1 MLRFPSWKVAVV
13 LGICLLGLVYSLP
26 NLFPRSQME
35 QMPDWLPHE
44 QINLGLDL
52 QGGSHLL
59 LEVDL
64 SAIIK
69 ERLESLVDDVRGS
82 LRAER
87 IGYRSLGVRGN
98 VVSFTLTDPA
108 TAPHALE
115 VLQKLGQGGLSRELV
130 FQDVGDGHIEI
141 RLTEA
146 AAQEM
151 QEAAVTQ
158 SLEIVRRRI
167 DEVGTREPTIQRQGD
182 NRILVQVP
190 GEKDPDSIKRLL
202 GRTAKLTF
210 HLVDLETPVQQALS
224 GNLPPGSELL
234 PGDENDAS
242 GRAAQYVVR
251 KRVEVSGES
260 LVDAQPTYY
269 QNQPVVSFRFDSVGG
284 RKFGNITRDHVGE
297 LLAIVLDNK
306 VISAPRIDEPIL
318 GGSGIIRGHFTVQE
332 ANELSV
338 LLRAGALPAPLN
350 IVEERSVGPD
360 LGADSIEAGKWAS
373 VLGLILVTASMAL
386 YYGLFGVFADI
397 ALIVNLVLII
407 GVLSVLQATLTLP
420 GIAGIVLTMGM
431 AVDANVLI
439 FERIREEVRVGRSP
453 MSAIDAGYREAM
465 RTIIDANLTTLIAA
479 VLLYAFGSGP
489 VRGFAVTLGIGI
501 ITSMFTAITFTRLL
515 MATWLRRTR
524 PAMLPV

>member
-1 MLRFPSWKVAVV
+1 MA
-13 LGICLLGLVYSLP
+13 
-26 NLFPRSQME
+26 
-35 QMPDWLPHE
+35 
-44 QINLGLDL
+44 
-52 QGGSHLL
+52 
-59 LEVDL
+59 
-64 SAIIK
+64 
-69 ERLESLVDDVRGS
+69 
-82 LRAER
+82 
-87 IGYRSLGVRGN
+87 
-98 VVSFTLTDPA
+98 
-108 TAPHALE
+108 
-115 VLQKLGQGGLSRELV
+115 
-130 FQDVGDGHIEI
+130 
-141 RLTEA
+141 
-146 AAQEM
+146 
-151 QEAAVTQ
+151 Q

-167 DEVGTREPTIQRQGD
+167 DEVGTREPTIQRQGE

-190 GEKDPDSIKRLL
+190 GEKDPESIKRLL
-202 GRTAKLTF
+202 GQTARLTF
-210 HLVDLETPVQQALS
+210 HLVDLDTSVEQALA

-234 PGDENDAS
+234 PSDEGDRTGGA
-242 GRAAQYVVR
+242 GQYVVR

-297 LLAIVLDNK
+297 LLAIVLDGR

-318 GGSGIIRGHFTVQE
+318 GGSGIIRGSFTVQE
-332 ANELSV
+332 ANELAV
-338 LLRAGALPAPLN
+338 LLRAGALPAPLE
-350 IVEERSVGPD
+350 IVEERTVGPD
-360 LGADSIEAGKWAS
+360 LGADSIEAGKVAS
-373 VLGLILVTASMAL
+373 VIGFVLVVLAMGL
-386 YYGLFGVFADI
+386 YYGLFGVFAGI
-397 ALIVNLVLII
+397 ALVVNLILII
-407 GVLSVLQATLTLP
+407 AALSVLQATLTLP

-439 FERIREEVRVGRSP
+439 FERIREEVRVGRPP

-515 MATWLRRTR
+515 MATWFRRTR